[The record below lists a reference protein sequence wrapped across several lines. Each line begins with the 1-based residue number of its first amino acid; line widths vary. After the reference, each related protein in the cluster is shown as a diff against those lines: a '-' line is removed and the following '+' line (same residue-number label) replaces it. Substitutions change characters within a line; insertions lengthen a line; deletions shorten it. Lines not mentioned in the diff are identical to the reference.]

1 MSLSYALL
9 CGADKTRVRLPDW
22 ERFLFPRRV
31 FWQYFTSN
39 SLHDAFLLG
48 ALSPAKDYFFA

>member
-1 MSLSYALL
+1 ML

-31 FWQYFTSN
+31 FWQYFTST